1 MGNKPLEAPTE
12 TIPARIELPEQRGT
26 VIPKQSRTST
36 QRSMKYRT
44 DEEHDEREF
53 ELYLK
58 Q

>member
-44 DEEHDEREF
+44 DEEHDERE
-53 ELYLK
+53 
-58 Q
+58 